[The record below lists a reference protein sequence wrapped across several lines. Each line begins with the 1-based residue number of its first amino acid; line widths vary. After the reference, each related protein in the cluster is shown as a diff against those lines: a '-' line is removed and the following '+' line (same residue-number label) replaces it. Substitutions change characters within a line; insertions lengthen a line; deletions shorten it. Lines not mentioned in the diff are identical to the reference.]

1 MSLKGTYLARKK
13 DGSKYYR
20 ASITYK
26 NKHLSLGSYSN
37 EAIAHT
43 AYNEAYAILFNKLYQ
58 YTEYNDRF
66 NLSFNKWIILHNFRD
81 NGYYIK
87 TPIYMH
93 KFYFSYFLTQDIELK
108 FDVDDLFYFS
118 NHKILK
124 RNGYLFVN
132 DYGMQINILSRYGIK
147 NFAVEGKDYYFIDND
162 STNLRYHNIIIV
174 NKYYGVEKTI
184 KASKEIY
191 VARIHLNGN
200 YIIGKF
206 TSEIAAAIAYN
217 KAADYIN
224 TNAISKK
231 NFQRN
236 YIDSLNTIQY
246 LDWYDKIKIPKKILH
261 LVRY

>member
-1 MSLKGTYLARKK
+1 MSLKGTYLAIKK
-13 DGSKYYR
+13 DGSIYYR

-26 NKHLSLGSYSN
+26 NKHLSLGSYTN
-37 EAIAHT
+37 ETIAHS

-58 YTEYNDRF
+58 YTEYNDSF

-93 KFYFSYFLTQDIELK
+93 KFYFSYFLTQYIELK

-147 NFAVEGKDYYFIDND
+147 NFAIEGKDYYFIDND
-162 STNLRYHNIIIV
+162 STNLRCHNIRIV

-184 KASKEIY
+184 KDSKEIY
-191 VARIHLNGN
+191 VAKIHINGN
-200 YIIGKF
+200 FIIGKF
-206 TSEIAAAIAYN
+206 TSEITAAIAYN
-217 KAADYIN
+217 KAADFIN
-224 TNAISKK
+224 ANAISNK

-236 YIDSLNTIQY
+236 YIDSLNTTEY
-246 LDWYDKIKIPKKILH
+246 LNWYDKTKISKKILQ
-261 LVRY
+261 LV